1 MKIPKILI
9 EKYHSCSADEERIL
23 QVISVMAQPVSITE
37 INQVL
42 QILNWKTSTGI
53 PLSQLMNTKLRTHWV
68 SAGLLICKQSRMHCH
83 SLIAELISRKA
94 VKEQRFKEIY
104 SVVESLFPEDKFIHP
119 RYYSDRYEGL
129 KLARERNIRA
139 AFYLKDDA
147 ALLKQLELPQ
157 DFALYSLEERD
168 VSYLIQLCT
177 TPFDAD
183 FFDLLSD
190 TVKVLVICPIL
201 QSQAFELTDQQQYY
215 EILQAIYPQAVKKF
229 PSLKCVLANQLMLR
243 GETDPIEAL
252 VGDDNASFP
261 LSLMGLLK
269 FQQGDVGRAIN
280 YFEDATKCYKKE
292 THKRNIVL
300 PDLAEIIYL
309 IALLK
314 RGGNKSY
321 QQIKQQITWMLRA
334 PVTHRFETT
343 GRLIQELADIQQGT
357 EHFDKCYWLNS
368 SVDSSRIPFQILF
381 HHLILLWAKGKV
393 KPSAEL
399 INFNQLALKNGWL
412 WYAWASEGFIN
423 NKEQPTQPKDFV
435 NLSTLFKPDEPWK
448 IALKAL
454 REVNSTSDDS
464 KKEDE
469 STTEFRMVWG
479 VYYRNGQCMLFPRE
493 QKRNSRGWTKGRP
506 IALQKLYEQ
515 LEQYDYLTA
524 QDRQICQSLQA
535 ETTRNYAGYPST
547 TYEFP
552 SNLALKLAI
561 GHPLLFWSNEVGSI
575 SDLTPIEL
583 KKDEPVLEILQQT
596 QELLIRLKPWVSE
609 NTAVSFFKQ
618 GKHKLSLVE
627 FNLQQQQI
635 AKILGEKGL
644 KIPKSAKKEVM
655 ESISAIAPLLSVH
668 SDIGGA
674 GSTDAK
680 KVKADSR
687 PVFQL
692 EPAGFGLSLACYVQP
707 LGEKG
712 PLFHP
717 GLGANS
723 VFSEIE
729 SKSVQTQRLLE
740 VEIENFNQVLT
751 HCPLL
756 AGSTD
761 WEWELEDPEDAL
773 ETLLQLQELA
783 DSVLLT
789 WPKGKKIKLGHAADL
804 KQMHI
809 TIKKQKDWFSLQG
822 ELKLGDDDVLE
833 MMQLLQLLEQS
844 PGRFLK
850 LGENQFIT
858 LTKELRKRLD
868 DLHHYSD
875 DLRFH
880 PLAAQAMESLTDGM
894 QVKQSKPWKDQLNK
908 ITSASDLITP
918 IPSTFQAE
926 LRDYQQEG
934 FQWLARLA
942 HLGAGACLA
951 DDMGLGKTIQA
962 LAIIVERAAQG
973 PTLVL
978 APSSVVLNWQDEA
991 QRFAP
996 TLKVKRFGSGDRKEM
1011 LELASHF
1018 DLILCS
1024 YGLLQTEHKQL
1035 ASVNWQTIVADEAQ
1049 AIKNVHAKRS
1059 QAAMTLNADFK
1070 IITTGT
1076 PIENHL
1082 GELWSLFQFINPGL
1096 LGSLNQ
1102 FNQRFANPIEA
1113 NNDRNAQR
1121 RLKNLI
1127 QPFILRR
1134 LKTDVLT
1141 ELPSRTEIT
1150 LRVELSPEE
1159 IAFYEALRRK
1169 AVERLAETDDHP
1181 GQKRIKMLAEI
1192 MRLRRACCHP
1202 QLVMPDS
1209 HIQSSKLQAFSE
1221 IITEMQ
1227 NNGHKALVFSQFVD
1241 HLKIIKTYLE
1251 KQNIVY
1257 QYLDGSTPIKQRKIA
1272 IDAFQSGIGEVF
1284 LISLKAGGVGLNLTA
1299 ADYVIHMDP
1308 WWNPAVE
1315 DQASDRAHRI
1325 GQQRPVTIYRLVAS
1339 NTIEEKIVQLHS
1351 QKRDLAD
1358 NLLEGSEMSGKMSVE
1373 AMLHLIED
1381 NQ

>member
-23 QVISVMAQPVSITE
+23 QVISVIAQPVLLTE

-42 QILNWKTSTGI
+42 QTLNWKSSNGV
-53 PLSQLMNTKLRTHWV
+53 PLNQLMNTKLRKYWV
-68 SAGLLICKQSRMHCH
+68 SAGLLTFKQNKMYCNP
-83 SLIAELISRKA
+83 LIAELITRKV

-104 SVVESLFPEDKFIHP
+104 SVVESLFTEDEIKQP
-119 RYYSDRYEGL
+119 RYYSDSYEAL
-129 KLARERNIRA
+129 KLARERKIRA
-139 AFYLKDDA
+139 AFYLNDDA
-147 ALLKQLELPQ
+147 SLLEQLELPHG
-157 DFALYSLEERD
+157 FALYSLEERY
-168 VSYLIQLCT
+168 VRYLIQLCT
-177 TPFDAD
+177 TPFDSN

-201 QSQAFELTDQQQYY
+201 QSQAFELTDQQQYF

-229 PSLKCVLANQLMLR
+229 PSLNCVLANQLMLR
-243 GETDPIEAL
+243 GEADQIEAL
-252 VGDDNASFP
+252 VEGDDSSFA
-261 LSLMGLLK
+261 LSLMGWLK
-269 FQQGDVGRAIN
+269 FQQGNVEQAI
-280 YFEDATKCYKKE
+280 YHFEEATKRYKKE

-300 PDLAEIIYL
+300 PDLTEIIYL

-314 RGGNKSY
+314 KGDKQSY
-321 QQIKQQITWMLRA
+321 LQIKQQITWMLRA

-343 GRLIQELADIQQGT
+343 GRLIQELADIQQGI
-357 EHFDKCYWLNS
+357 EHFDTSYWLNR
-368 SVDSSRIPFQILF
+368 SVDSSRTPFQILF
-381 HHLILLWAKGKV
+381 HHLILLWAKGRI

-399 INFNQLALKNGWL
+399 INFNQQALKNGWL
-412 WYAWASEGFIN
+412 WYAWVSESFIT
-423 NKEQPTQPKDFV
+423 KKKHPAQPKNCVD
-435 NLSTLFKPDEPWK
+435 LCTLFKPTETWK

-454 REVNSTSDDS
+454 REVNSVSDES
-464 KKEDE
+464 KKGDD

-479 VYYRNGQCMLFPRE
+479 IYYWGGQCMLFPRE
-493 QKRNSRGWTKGRP
+493 QKHNSRGWTKGRP
-506 IALQKLYEQ
+506 IALQKLYDQ

-535 ETTRNYAGYPST
+535 ETTRNYTGYPST
-547 TYEFP
+547 IYEFP

-596 QELLIRLKPWVSE
+596 QELLIRLKPWVAE
-609 NTAVSFFKQ
+609 NNTVSFFKQ

-627 FNLQQQQI
+627 FNIQQQQI

-680 KVKADSR
+680 KVKADNR

-717 GLGANS
+717 GLGADS

-729 SKSVQTQRLLE
+729 GKSVQTQRLLE
-740 VEIENFNQVLT
+740 AEIENFNQVLT

-756 AGSTD
+756 AGATD

-783 DSVLLT
+783 DSVILT

-804 KQMHI
+804 NQMHI
-809 TIKKQKDWFSLQG
+809 SIKKQKDWFSLQG
-822 ELKLGDDDVLE
+822 ELKLGDQEVME

-894 QVKQSKPWKDQLNK
+894 QIKQNKPWKDQLNK

-918 IPSTFQAE
+918 TPSTFQAE

-934 FQWLARLA
+934 FQWLSRLA

-962 LAIIVERAAQG
+962 LAIIVKRAAQG

-996 TLKVKRFGSGDRKEM
+996 TLKVKRFGTGNRKEM
-1011 LELASHF
+1011 LEQASCF